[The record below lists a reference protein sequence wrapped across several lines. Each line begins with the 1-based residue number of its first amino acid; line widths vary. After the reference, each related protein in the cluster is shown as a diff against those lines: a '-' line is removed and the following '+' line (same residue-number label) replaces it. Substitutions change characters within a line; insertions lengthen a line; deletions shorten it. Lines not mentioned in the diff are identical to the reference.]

1 MVSTAYYSVEKRF
14 YDYADNIEAVNI
26 HYALTLI
33 GGIPD
38 WEHYRC
44 TRYMP
49 IVNDHSRI
57 KVLRLPRQI
66 TSADADMPAARYLL
80 HYYFEIFQ
88 DGDRHYTP
96 LFTEEIDT
104 SLPASAT
111 TASPSQKSPAQRNLL
126 LEGN

>member
-1 MVSTAYYSVEKRF
+1 MSSTAYYSVEKLF

-26 HYALTLI
+26 HYAVTLI

-49 IVNDHSRI
+49 IVKENTRI
-57 KVLRLPRQI
+57 KVLRLHKEI
-66 TSADADMPAARYLL
+66 TSPEADASTARYLL

-104 SLPASAT
+104 DLPASNL
-111 TASPSQKSPAQRNLL
+111 TALPSQKSPAQRNLL
-126 LEGN
+126 LEGS